1 MLTRLPNIVPSKLWR
16 VAESC
21 HMEKLTLELPA
32 LYADHHV
39 LAVRQLLA
47 ELPGVAAIYASSAFH
62 VVEVT
67 FDPAQMDA
75 ERIRARL
82 GEAGYLEPLAVP
94 AESDRAAYHSDD
106 PHVYFRHTAAYA
118 HTGQTVGF
126 AQRVA
131 HAGRPLWPCP
141 GMGPL
146 KITDEEGE

>member
-1 MLTRLPNIVPSKLWR
+1 
-16 VAESC
+16 
-21 HMEKLTLELPA
+21 MEKLTLELPA

-47 ELPGVAAIYASSAFH
+47 ELPGVTAIYASSAFH

-67 FDPAQMDA
+67 FDPAQIDA

-106 PHVYFRHTAAYA
+106 PNVYFRHTAAYA

-131 HAGRPLWPCP
+131 YAGRPLWPCP